1 VIILGV
7 TIGVLLVVAV
17 GLAVARKVDGDS
29 TNFLVAG
36 RSLALPLAAAGL
48 MGQAVDSNATLGN
61 TDLSY
66 GLGFWAGASLPLGLA
81 LCLLLT
87 GIFFAARMNRMK
99 LLSLPDFYRIK
110 YGRGIE
116 LAASVLMIFSF
127 CILLAGNLVA
137 GGFLF
142 ERFLGTSYLG
152 GVLII
157 VAVVLT
163 YTLTGGMFS
172 DAYTAFVQMCITV
185 IGSFSLFIWV
195 AIRYGISVPEGMG
208 PFDLG
213 QLSDPSQGA
222 MINWATLISLGIG
235 DIIAI
240 DFMQRIFSARS
251 PDIARRACFVA
262 AAGTAIVG
270 IPYALVALSMQQV
283 LGPDAEA
290 PVLLTVLGDL
300 APAGLAILVLS
311 AIIAAS
317 CSTANGAILGTA
329 AVAVRNIAGVEPRHS
344 QTERDPLLR
353 TVRLT
358 MPLVVLI
365 AILFAWRVPQT
376 GILLTLAFDLMLAC
390 LIVPFVF
397 GHFWSRASTAAAA
410 AAIAVGLVVR
420 MVLFVFTPTMYGVE
434 NTLIYVPTD
443 VFGPGFDGWPT
454 FIAAFASLAAFV
466 VVALARTPEAAPAS
480 EPAPV
485 PELVPALA
493 AASGSAAESA
503 PASKPAA
510 STQLVAE
517 ASGSATVAV
526 AAAGPAAAIEAVAVT
541 EKDAESTDD
550 EAGSTVEVAE
560 STDGKADS
568 TVEKVDAEVKAEP
581 APEAPAIEASTVEA
595 EPTAEPE
602 PASAATAEEGAGDD
616 TGTGEALT
624 APADADADADADAKP
639 ERTSDGQ
646 ADGAVVSPDTRAE
659 ITAELKEEL
668 KAELKSELKAE
679 LLEELRS
686 EVAANGRTRRSRT
699 SAKTGS
705 KSGST
710 RSSRAG
716 STAGGEAEPE
726 PEAEAPAK

>member
-7 TIGVLLVVAV
+7 TIGVLLVIAV

-36 RSLALPLAAAGL
+36 RSLALPLTAAGL

-61 TDLSY
+61 TDMSY
-66 GLGFWAGASLPLGLA
+66 GLGFWAGASLALGLS

-87 GIFFAARMNRMK
+87 GIFFAKRMNRMK
-99 LLSLPDFYRIK
+99 LLSLPDFYRVK

-142 ERFLGTSYLG
+142 ERFLGTSYMG

-157 VAVVLT
+157 VVIVLA

-185 IGSFSLFIWV
+185 IGTFSLFVWV

-222 MINWATLISLGIG
+222 VINWATLISLGIG
-235 DIIAI
+235 DIVAI
-240 DFMQRIFSARS
+240 DFMARIFSAKS
-251 PDIARRACFVA
+251 PKIAQRACFVA
-262 AAGTAIVG
+262 AAGTAIIG
-270 IPYALVALSMQQV
+270 IPYALVALTMQQV
-283 LGPDAEA
+283 LGPEA
-290 PVLLTVLGDL
+290 QTPVLFTLLGDL
-300 APAGLAILVLS
+300 APTGIAILVLS

-317 CSTANGAILGTA
+317 CSTANGVILGTA
-329 AVAVRNIAGVEPRHS
+329 AVAVRNIAGVEPRLS

-358 MPLVVLI
+358 MPLVVGI
-365 AILFAWRVPQT
+365 AVLFAWRVPQT

-390 LIVPFVF
+390 LLIPFVF
-397 GHFWSRASTAAAA
+397 AHFWSRASTAAAA
-410 AAIAVGLVVR
+410 ASIAVGLTVR
-420 MVLFVFTPTMYGVE
+420 LVLFALTPTVYGVE
-434 NTLIYVPTD
+434 NTLLYVPTD

-466 VVALARTPEAAPAS
+466 IVALARTPEAAPVS

-493 AASGSAAESA
+493 QGSE
-503 PASKPAA
+503 
-510 STQLVAE
+510 
-517 ASGSATVAV
+517 
-526 AAAGPAAAIEAVAVT
+526 
-541 EKDAESTDD
+541 
-550 EAGSTVEVAE
+550 
-560 STDGKADS
+560 
-568 TVEKVDAEVKAEP
+568 
-581 APEAPAIEASTVEA
+581 
-595 EPTAEPE
+595 
-602 PASAATAEEGAGDD
+602 SAATAEP
-616 TGTGEALT
+616 
-624 APADADADADADAKP
+624 APAA
-639 ERTSDGQ
+639 TS
-646 ADGAVVSPDTRAE
+646 
-659 ITAELKEEL
+659 
-668 KAELKSELKAE
+668 
-679 LLEELRS
+679 
-686 EVAANGRTRRSRT
+686 VAAAK
-699 SAKTGS
+699 SAPKSAPALESEPEQEPTTEAEPASESASGAES
-705 KSGST
+705 KP
-710 RSSRAG
+710 
-716 STAGGEAEPE
+716 EAEPE
-726 PEAEAPAK
+726 SVSDAESVPATDAESESVSEAVAEPQPESASEAEAESEPESASEAEPDSESDAESVTESEAETVSESAPVAESESESTSEAESEAEPESEPAPEPAPASESVPAAEPEADSEPAQTPKSSRKSAPAPAGD